1 MSKQTMAKIKKSLDQ
16 IRPHLQRDDGD
27 VEFIDF
33 DDKKGILKVSLKG
46 ACIGCPMSQ
55 ITLQDGIGRAIK
67 EKISE
72 VKEVVL
78 AQNS

>member
-16 IRPHLQRDDGD
+16 IRPHLQRDGGD

-33 DDKKGILKVSLKG
+33 DPATGILKLHLQG
-46 ACIGCPMSQ
+46 ACQGCPMSQ

-67 EKISE
+67 EKVSE
-72 VKEVVL
+72 VKEV
-78 AQNS
+78 AAI